1 MNKNFIYLA
10 RDTKIITLLLG
21 KFLWIIKYLS
31 IKSFRVLCHKNYSR
45 DIINDQLRQS
55 KDLVS
60 PMNGE
65 ALVIRENSSKKLFF
79 QYLMKVYQFILF
91 TI

>member
-1 MNKNFIYLA
+1 M
-10 RDTKIITLLLG
+10 DHKILG
-21 KFLWIIKYLS
+21 AG
-31 IKSFRVLCHKNYSR
+31 IKSFRVLCHLEDYSR

-65 ALVIRENSSKKLFF
+65 ALVIRENSSKKNFSF
-79 QYLMKVYQFILF
+79 NI
-91 TI
+91 